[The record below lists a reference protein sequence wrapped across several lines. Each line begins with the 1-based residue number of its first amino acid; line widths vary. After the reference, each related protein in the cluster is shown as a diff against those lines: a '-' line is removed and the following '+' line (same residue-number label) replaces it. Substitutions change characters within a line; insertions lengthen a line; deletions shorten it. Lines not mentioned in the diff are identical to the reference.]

1 LPTIVSLDSEVRTAE
16 NAGKENAREC
26 QMLRMIAKA
35 FGFVLPALAGA
46 WLTPGMSAAETKSI
60 RIGVIQPMSGNF
72 ASYAQESEPAF
83 EYIINKINAEGGIK
97 SMGGAKVELLVAD
110 DASQGART
118 ATEARRLATEE
129 NVAMIVGGLLSPQM
143 LAISPV
149 IDELRMPTL
158 SMWAAGSK
166 SDYLYSLG
174 FPYDRGYAATMANF
188 LGWLAKEKG
197 YPIKN
202 VMLVYSNYEAGQLV
216 NAALKERLP
225 KLGFN
230 IAGEVPLDLK
240 AADQTAAML
249 RIRSMKPDATAGL
262 VTPRD
267 GTLLHQARF
276 SLNYNDMIFF
286 GGTAGFSDTV
296 LWKDLGDQ
304 IGKAVLTRNLFGM
317 TGFSPAAKLDSV
329 RNIVHE
335 LKDKAN
341 LKIEVGQGAI
351 QGAQSARILQRVL
364 EAAGSTD
371 REAIKAAFAKVNIA
385 YGDPDLYFMRPEG
398 LSFAEDRLLKDSTGI
413 VIQWMPDKSQ
423 EIVYPPSVATAP
435 PRPKS

>member
-1 LPTIVSLDSEVRTAE
+1 
-16 NAGKENAREC
+16 
-26 QMLRMIAKA
+26 
-35 FGFVLPALAGA
+35 
-46 WLTPGMSAAETKSI
+46 
-60 RIGVIQPMSGNF
+60 
-72 ASYAQESEPAF
+72 
-83 EYIINKINAEGGIK
+83 
-97 SMGGAKVELLVAD
+97 
-110 DASQGART
+110 
-118 ATEARRLATEE
+118 
-129 NVAMIVGGLLSPQM
+129 
-143 LAISPV
+143 
-149 IDELRMPTL
+149 
-158 SMWAAGSK
+158 
-166 SDYLYSLG
+166 
-174 FPYDRGYAATMANF
+174 MANF
-188 LGWLAKEKG
+188 LGWLAKDKG

-230 IAGEVPLDLK
+230 IVGETALDLK

-249 RIRSMKPDATAGL
+249 RIRSLKPDATAGL

-276 SLNYNDMIFF
+276 SLNYNDAIFF

-317 TGFSPAAKLDSV
+317 TGFSPAAKLDSA
-329 RNIVHE
+329 RNIVQE
-335 LKDKAN
+335 LKEKAN

-351 QGAQSARILQRVL
+351 QGAQTARIVQRLL

-371 REAIKAAFAKVNIA
+371 REAIKAAFAKVNIP
-385 YGDPDLYFMRPEG
+385 YGDPDLYFMRPQG
-398 LSFAEDRLLKDSTGI
+398 LAFAEDRLLKDSTGI

-423 EIVYPPSVATAP
+423 EIVYPAEAATAP

>member
-1 LPTIVSLDSEVRTAE
+1 MLKRTA
-16 NAGKENAREC
+16 
-26 QMLRMIAKA
+26 IA
-35 FGFVLPALAGA
+35 FGLGLHALGALAFAGA
-46 WLTPGMSAAETKSI
+46 AHAADKVV

-72 ASYAQESEPAF
+72 APYAQESEPAF
-83 EYIINKINAEGGIK
+83 EYIVNKINAEGGIK
-97 SMGGAKVELLVAD
+97 SMGGAKIELILAD

-149 IDELRMPTL
+149 LDELKMPAL

-197 YPIKN
+197 PIKN
-202 VMLVYSNYEAGQLV
+202 VALVYSNYEAGQLV

-230 IAGEVPLDLK
+230 IAGEVALDLK

-249 RIRSMKPDATAGL
+249 RIRSLKPDATAGL

-276 SLNYNDMIFF
+276 SLNYNDAIFF

-335 LKDKAN
+335 LKEKAN

-364 EAAGSTD
+364 EAAGSAD
-371 REAIKAAFAKVNIA
+371 REAIKAAFAKVNIP
-385 YGDPDLYFMRPEG
+385 YGDPDLYFMRPQG

-413 VIQWMPDKSQ
+413 VIQWMPDKTQ
-423 EIVYPPSVATAP
+423 EIVYPPEVATAP
-435 PRPKS
+435 PRPKG